1 MKRREFITLLGGAA
15 AAWPLGANAQQPAMP
30 VIGFLELQSPQGW
43 GIYSTAFRE
52 GLKEIGFVEGQSV
65 TIEYR
70 WAEGQI
76 DRLPVLAA
84 DLVRSQVDVIAVP
97 GGSLAALAA
106 KAATAT
112 IPIVFQIGS
121 DPVKLGL
128 VDSINRPGGNS
139 RASLISPSGSR
150 QSALGLLRELVP
162 YAPTIAV
169 LFSPTS
175 PNYETTMSDLEA
187 GARSLGLHLIFLN
200 VGSETEFDAAF
211 ATLRQQKAGA
221 LLLTDNTLFN
231 NWREKLVAL
240 AAQHAVPTIYTFP
253 EFAVAGG

>member
-1 MKRREFITLLGGAA
+1 MAGIRRRDFIAA
-15 AAWPLGANAQQPAMP
+15 AGSTAVAWPLGASAQQPAMP

-128 VDSINRPGGNS
+128 VDSINRPGGN
-139 RASLISPSGSR
+139 ITGI
-150 QSALGLLRELVP
+150 
-162 YAPTIAV
+162 TNI
-169 LFSPTS
+169 T
-175 PNYETTMSDLEA
+175 
-187 GARSLGLHLIFLN
+187 
-200 VGSETEFDAAF
+200 VG
-211 ATLRQQKAGA
+211 
-221 LLLTDNTLFN
+221 
-231 NWREKLVAL
+231 L
-240 AAQHAVPTIYTFP
+240 AAKRLGATSRVGTVRSNDRGTNQPDQSKLRDYN
-253 EFAVAGG
+253 ERS

>member
-1 MKRREFITLLGGAA
+1 M
-15 AAWPLGANAQQPAMP
+15 
-30 VIGFLELQSPQGW
+30 
-43 GIYSTAFRE
+43 
-52 GLKEIGFVEGQSV
+52 

-128 VDSINRPGGNS
+128 VDSINRPGGNVTGITNITVGLAAK
-139 RASLISPSGSR
+139 R
-150 QSALGLLRELVP
+150 LGLLRELVP

-169 LFSPTS
+169 LTQPDQSKLRDY
-175 PNYETTMSDLEA
+175 NE
-187 GARSLGLHLIFLN
+187 RS
-200 VGSETEFDAAF
+200 
-211 ATLRQQKAGA
+211 
-221 LLLTDNTLFN
+221 
-231 NWREKLVAL
+231 
-240 AAQHAVPTIYTFP
+240 
-253 EFAVAGG
+253 